1 MGKTNWSETSI
12 VRDMGFDSYKFKET
26 LTLRIKR

>member
-12 VRDMGFDSYKFKET
+12 VRDKGFYRYKFKET
-26 LTLRIKR
+26 LTLRTKR